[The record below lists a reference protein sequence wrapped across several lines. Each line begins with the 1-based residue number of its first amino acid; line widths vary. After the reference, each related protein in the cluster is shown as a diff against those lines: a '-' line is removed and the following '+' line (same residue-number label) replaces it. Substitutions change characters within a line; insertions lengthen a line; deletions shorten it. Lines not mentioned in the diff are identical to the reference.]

1 LGKVTKKRAKRKI
14 KTQFIFIPFANSKF
28 CTIFALLKRKFMEKI
43 IMIIEKSKDFYD
55 AYSDNC
61 DGIYAAG
68 DSIEA
73 VKADAMEAV
82 SLIKKNLPD
91 DRWPKQIKGEFEIEW
106 KFDVPSFLEYYGEY
120 LSLAGLERMTGIHQ
134 KQLSNYLHRRS
145 VPRQKQADRII
156 NGLHRFAREILSIT
170 L

>member
-1 LGKVTKKRAKRKI
+1 
-14 KTQFIFIPFANSKF
+14 
-28 CTIFALLKRKFMEKI
+28 MEKI
-43 IMIIEKSKDFYD
+43 IMIIEKSKDFFD

-73 VKADAMEAV
+73 VKADAMEAI
-82 SLIKKNLPD
+82 SLIKKNLPE

-106 KFDVPSFLEYYGEY
+106 KFDVASFLEYYGGY